1 MDSKYEL
8 ADSSQLPKEGQL
20 IPKIEPIDVDFIE
33 KEGVEGEYS
42 VAPGKV
48 ESLKVT
54 KESIKKELLEVEGSE
69 NSSSSIV

>member
-33 KEGVEGEYS
+33 KEEVEGEYS
-42 VAPGKV
+42 VAPGKF
-48 ESLKVT
+48 ESLKVIE
-54 KESIKKELLEVEGSE
+54 ESIKKELLEVEGSE
-69 NSSSSIV
+69 NCSSSIV